1 MIPARSVAHEHSIPS
16 LGSTPLVPPPLGR
29 HAGSG
34 PSSARA
40 DNRTRHIREY
50 DKFSGS
56 LAKNPEAWGDFVC
69 VDRTHLT
76 TMDSPL
82 VSMGGFPA
90 A

>member
-1 MIPARSVAHEHSIPS
+1 MNIRFPRSDR
-16 LGSTPLVPPPLGR
+16 LRWFRR
-29 HAGSG
+29 HLAGMLDRD
-34 PSSARA
+34 PFARA